1 MGDSWKRPIERERE
15 REKGAI
21 ETRVEI
27 TKSNDRDFISRIG

>member
-1 MGDSWKRPIERERE
+1 MGDSWKRPIETE